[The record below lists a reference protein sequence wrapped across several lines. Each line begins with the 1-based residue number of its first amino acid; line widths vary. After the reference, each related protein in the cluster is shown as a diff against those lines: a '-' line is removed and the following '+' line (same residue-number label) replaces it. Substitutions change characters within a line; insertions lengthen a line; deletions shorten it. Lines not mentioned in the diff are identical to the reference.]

1 MLLVIQLCEF
11 CGKGFV
17 FLRGFRVLLLW
28 VAECSY
34 ILSYFL
40 TNIFFLYLNFKK
52 WSVAVEALKLMQ
64 DVKYKISEG
73 LYKCWWSEKIRVINR
88 YLIIFC
94 HNRLMVILQE
104 HDRIILFMVV
114 HFWWVCFIVCFHFN
128 AVYP

>member
-1 MLLVIQLCEF
+1 M
-11 CGKGFV
+11 
-17 FLRGFRVLLLW
+17 
-28 VAECSY
+28 
-34 ILSYFL
+34 
-40 TNIFFLYLNFKK
+40 
-52 WSVAVEALKLMQ
+52 EALKLMQ

-114 HFWWVCFIVCFHFN
+114 HF
-128 AVYP
+128 